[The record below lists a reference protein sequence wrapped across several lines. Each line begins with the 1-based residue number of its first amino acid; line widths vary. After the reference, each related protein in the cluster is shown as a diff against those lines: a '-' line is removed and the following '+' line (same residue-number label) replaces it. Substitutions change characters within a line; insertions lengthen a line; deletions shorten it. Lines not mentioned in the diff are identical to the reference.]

1 MSRDVVIVDALRTP
15 VGKLLGGLKSVR
27 ADDLAAHVIRALVE
41 RNEVPVEAIDDVI
54 LGCANQA
61 GEDNRNVARMAL
73 LLAGLP
79 HSVPGVTV
87 NRLCA
92 SGLEAVNL
100 CARTIRAGE
109 AELMIAGG
117 VENMSR
123 APWVMGKPIDGK
135 PIGNRT
141 AYDTSLGWR
150 FPNPAMEA
158 MFPLEAMGCTAE
170 NLVDQHGFS
179 REAQDEYAL
188 SSQRKA
194 AAAWEAGRM
203 DDEVIPVPIPQRKGD
218 PVNFTRDESIRG
230 DSSREALGRLRPV
243 FRSEGGSVTAGNSS
257 PLNDGAA
264 ALLLTT
270 SEFAAER
277 GWTPLATW
285 RASAAAGVDPTVMG
299 IGPVPATRKALKR
312 AGWDL
317 DSVDLIELNE
327 AFAAQSLA
335 VMKELSLDPDRVNVN
350 GGAIAI
356 GHPLGCSGAR
366 ILATLLHEMKR
377 RDVKRGL
384 ATLCVGVGQGVA
396 TLIERP

>member
-1 MSRDVVIVDALRTP
+1 MTREVVIVDALRTP
-15 VGKLLGGLKSVR
+15 VGRLLGGLKSVR
-27 ADDLAAHVIRALVE
+27 ADDLAAHVIRAIVE
-41 RNEVPVEAIDDVI
+41 RNDVPAEAIDDVI

-79 HSVPGVTV
+79 QSGPGVTV

-92 SGLEAVNL
+92 SGLEDVNL

-109 AELMIAGG
+109 ADLMIAGG

-135 PIGNRT
+135 PVGNRT

-150 FPNPAMEA
+150 FPNPRMEA

-170 NLVDQHGFS
+170 NLVDRHGFT
-179 REAQDEYAL
+179 REAQDEFAL
-188 SSQRKA
+188 SSQQKA

-203 DDEVIPVPIPQRKGD
+203 DDEVVPVSIPQRKGD
-218 PVNFTRDESIRG
+218 PVVVSRDESIRG
-230 DSSREALGRLRPV
+230 DSSLEALSRLRPV
-243 FRSEGGSVTAGNSS
+243 FRSDGGSVTAGNSS

-264 ALLLTT
+264 AVLITT
-270 SEFAAER
+270 REFAAER
-277 GWTPLATW
+277 GWAPLAPW

-299 IGPVPATRKALKR
+299 IGPVPATRRAREL
-312 AGWDL
+312 AGWPL
-317 DSVDLIELNE
+317 DSIDLVELNE

-335 VMKELSLDPDRVNVN
+335 VMSELGLDPARVNVN

-356 GHPLGCSGAR
+356 GHPLGGSGAR

-377 RDVKRGL
+377 HGASRGL

-396 TLIERP
+396 TLVERA